1 VAEPFLGQV
10 ATVSF
15 TYAPDGWATCWGQQ
29 VQASQNQALYS
40 LLGNQFGGTAPS
52 TFNLPNLAGRTVIGS
67 GVAWGTQY
75 NVGKA
80 STNPVSLGLSNLPT
94 HSHPTTFTNGSSQP
108 PSSVTLTANLDLPSS
123 PAVSG
128 SLGGRN
134 VGGGDPT
141 PNNND
146 VLGQAGITIYASSS
160 AGAAVPLQKLS
171 LQGTLTGTL
180 NTALPVTVPANT
192 AAVSLQATGS
202 SQALKLT
209 APYLVQTVIIA
220 VQGVY
225 PMRP

>member
-1 VAEPFLGQV
+1 MAEPFLGQV

-15 TYAPDGWATCWGQQ
+15 AYAPDGWATCWGQQ
-29 VQASQNQALYS
+29 VQVSQSQALYS

-52 TFNLPNLAGRTVIGS
+52 TFNLPNFAGRTVIGS
-67 GVAWGTQY
+67 GTAWGTQY
-75 NVGKA
+75 NVGTA
-80 STNPVSLGLSNLPT
+80 STSPVSLGLNNLPA
-94 HSHPTTFTNGSSQP
+94 HSHPTTFTSGSSQP

-128 SLGGRN
+128 SLGARN
-134 VGGGDPT
+134 ATGGDPT

-146 VLGQAGITIYASSS
+146 VLGQAGITIYASST
-160 AGAAVPLQKLS
+160 AGTAVPLQQLT

-180 NTALPVTVPANT
+180 NTALPVTVPANSAT
-192 AAVSLQATGS
+192 VSLQATGS

-220 VQGVY
+220 IQGVY